1 MTQSNEDDSFTIDIS
16 DLKLDD
22 ILDTTGDITID
33 LGDINMGTT
42 TYWAGDSVTDVT
54 INTNSSDGT
63 FTLSGSDTIKIGEH
77 LTDISTDWIY
87 SSTQIDPSK
96 VERMCKQY
104 PALEKVWRNFK
115 SVYDMCK
122 QDYEG
127 KKKAGE
133 IDDDE
138 LPF

>member
-1 MTQSNEDDSFTIDIS
+1 MTQSKKNDDTFTIDIS

-22 ILDTTGDITID
+22 ILDTSDNITLD
-33 LGDINMGTT
+33 LGDINMGTTT

-54 INTNSSDGT
+54 MSTGDGT
-63 FTLSGSDTIKIGEH
+63 FTLTDNTITIGEYSS
-77 LTDISTDWIY
+77 DVISTDWIFTNN
-87 SSTQIDPSK
+87 SIDPDK

-115 SVYDMCK
+115 SVYDMVQ

-127 KKKAGE
+127 KRKAGE
-133 IDDDE
+133 LDDDI
-138 LPF
+138 PF